1 MIRAYIRCHVD
12 GTDDETKQTLEME
25 RFKILREGA
34 GFAYNPSNH
43 NQDVTFEDSKHFL
56 IELVF
61 DGNFLQ
67 FIGVEI
73 QSIKV
78 FYPDDSTALYVNCKI
93 LDVRQKGRFS
103 YILIEAD

>member
-1 MIRAYIRCHVD
+1 MQGIYMIRAYIRCHVD

-73 QSIKV
+73 QSI
-78 FYPDDSTALYVNCKI
+78 ALYVNCKI